1 MVEELI
7 LTVANFHTEVGFF
20 LFCFLTFFPTHYSE
34 TEMNNKSKPAV
45 PVNSLVLDLYSW
57 DSLQQGCLNRLNMF
71 LQILQKS
78 LLKSRIEHHED
89 VIYVF

>member
-71 LQILQKS
+71 LQFS
-78 LLKSRIEHHED
+78 LNFTKITLEIENRAS
-89 VIYVF
+89 